1 MMTTWRSGTE
11 RRRAIYRRGRA
22 AEQQAVEYL
31 QARGLELVVRN
42 YRAPCGEIDII
53 MQDGSTLVFV
63 EVRYRSNEAFCRTT
77 ETISAAKRRRLRAT
91 GEHYLQRHATSANGD
106 CRFDII
112 TLTGP
117 QDNATC
123 HWLTNAF

>member
-31 QARGLELVVRN
+31 RARGLELVVRN

-63 EVRYRSNEAFCRTT
+63 EVRYRSSEAFCRTT
-77 ETISAAKRRRLRAT
+77 ETITAAKRRRLRAT
-91 GEHYLQRHATSANGD
+91 ARTLPAAPCDISKRRLPFRYHYANRTAG
-106 CRFDII
+106 
-112 TLTGP
+112 
-117 QDNATC
+117 
-123 HWLTNAF
+123 